1 MSVILSDMQTV
12 TTRELQRDTRSVR
25 ERLLAGEKLQWVLGK
40 KVVGHL
46 LPAAEATPAQPWP
59 DLMDRLR
66 GTYRRPV
73 GRKQPASKLIYEDRG

>member
-1 MSVILSDMQTV
+1 MSVIMSDMQTI
-12 TTRELQRDTRSVR
+12 TTRELQRDTRAVR
-25 ERLLAGEKLQWVLGK
+25 ERLLAGEKLDWVLGK

-46 LPAAEATPAQPWP
+46 LPATETTPPQPWP

-73 GRKQPASKLIYEDRG
+73 GRKQPASGLIYEDRG

>member
-1 MSVILSDMQTV
+1 MSVLLSDMQTV
-12 TTRELQRDTRSVR
+12 TTRELQLDTRSVR

-46 LPAAEATPAQPWP
+46 LPAAEAAPAQPWP

-73 GRKQPASKLIYEDRG
+73 GRKQ

>member
-1 MSVILSDMQTV
+1 MSVNLSDMQTI
-12 TTRELQRDTRSVR
+12 TTRELQRDTRAVR
-25 ERLLAGEKLQWVLGK
+25 ERLLAGEKLQWVLGN

-46 LPAAEATPAQPWP
+46 LPAADASPAQPWP

-73 GRKQPASKLIYEDRG
+73 GRKQPASDLIHEDRG